1 MPEGSVDDI
10 LFAAPAPAV
19 AMERRP
25 PPPPSSPGTIAA
37 VASAAADEM
46 EPAPPPPPLPAQSF
60 GDTLTFDEV
69 IVRVAAQED
78 SRFLSA
84 ADLYQGFLQA
94 CRLVN
99 LNGRTYDQI
108 TFRRK
113 LAQARVGLL
122 PMPEGDEAWKS
133 AVTASDQ
140 FQDED
145 RAVFLLLARAARQ
158 RETCPPDS
166 TLALVLGSQSAR
178 RGRAILAHI
187 ESRGGVAVR
196 EDLSGRR
203 IVAFP
208 SLGWETEPGDPTL

>member
-1 MPEGSVDDI
+1 MPEGSVDEI
-10 LFAAPAPAV
+10 LFAAPAPVV

-25 PPPPSSPGTIAA
+25 PPPPSSPAVIAA

-46 EPAPPPPPLPAQSF
+46 EPAPPPPPA
-60 GDTLTFDEV
+60 GDRLSFDEV
-69 IVRVAAQED
+69 IARIAAQEG

-84 ADLYQGFLQA
+84 VDLYQGFLQA

-99 LNGRTYDQI
+99 LNGRTYDQA

-113 LAQARVGLL
+113 LAQARAGLL
-122 PMPEGDEAWKS
+122 PMPDGDEHWKS
-133 AVTASDQ
+133 AVTTADQ

-145 RAVFLLLARAARQ
+145 RAVYLLLAKAARE
-158 RETCPPDS
+158 REVCPPDS
-166 TLALVLGSQSAR
+166 TLALILGSQSAR

-187 ESRGGVAVR
+187 ESRGAIAVR

-203 IVAFP
+203 IVGFP